1 MIQERKGEFNR
12 RLYWS
17 HQVLSN
23 LFKNIFRLCSDVS
36 DGNEN
41 EIISENTK
49 LNSGA

>member
-1 MIQERKGEFNR
+1 MIHQETVMVSSGTFKS
-12 RLYWS
+12 L
-17 HQVLSN
+17 
-23 LFKNIFRLCSDVS
+23 KNIFRLCSDVS